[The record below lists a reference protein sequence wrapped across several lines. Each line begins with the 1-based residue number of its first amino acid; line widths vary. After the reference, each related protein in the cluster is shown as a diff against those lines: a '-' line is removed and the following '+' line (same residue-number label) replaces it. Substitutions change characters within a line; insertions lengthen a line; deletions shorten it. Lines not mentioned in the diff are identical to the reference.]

1 MADGDEFVRV
11 QTENGLETSVSR
23 VYLESLKETGDD
35 EGLKVLEDQP
45 AALGYGRTLDVTRA
59 GGRPL
64 LPTTTVDE
72 EAAKKAKTSPKESS
86 K

>member
-23 VYLESLKETGDD
+23 AYLDSLKESGDD
-35 EGLKVLEDQP
+35 GGLKVLEDQP
-45 AALGYGRTLDVTRA
+45 AALGYGRTIDVTRS

-64 LPTTTVDE
+64 LPTTSVDE
-72 EAAKKAKTSPKESS
+72 EVAKQKSSQKESS